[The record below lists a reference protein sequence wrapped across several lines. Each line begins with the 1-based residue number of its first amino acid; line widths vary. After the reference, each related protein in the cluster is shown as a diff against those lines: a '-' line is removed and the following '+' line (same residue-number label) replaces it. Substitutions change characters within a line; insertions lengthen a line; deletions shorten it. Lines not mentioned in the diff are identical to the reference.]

1 MAHISRRKLMTS
13 AAGTLLLSLMPVS
26 AHSAEQAKFV
36 AVRYWPANAYTR
48 ITLESSL
55 PVQHAFSLE
64 QNPQRVVLDI
74 KNVKLQGVLE
84 SLPAKVLNRDPYVK
98 KIRVAQHNAATVR
111 IVLDLKT
118 AVEPQIFT
126 LAPVANF
133 KNRLVVDLYPASV
146 ANEEDPLMAL
156 LQDYRRGDISTD
168 GTNAHQTAQSDDIL
182 GDKIKDILAQDNQ
195 KNKQKQKGINHYQ
208 RKKRRII
215 VVLDPGH
222 GGEDPGA
229 VGATGLKEK
238 SVVLSIARETR
249 KLLEAKGYKVY
260 MTRNEDVF
268 IPLRVRVAKAR
279 LVKADIFVSIH
290 ADASPKATARGT
302 GVFALSQKGATSEA
316 ARYLANTQNA
326 ADSIGGVV
334 EKVGNK
340 MVDNTLFDLTQ
351 TATIN
356 DSLKLGKI
364 VLNLLSKINKL
375 HQGKVEQAAFAVLKA
390 PDIPSILV
398 ETAFISNPIEEQK
411 LAGQKFRTQCARAIT
426 EGIDTYFRQGA
437 ALRA

>member
-13 AAGTLLLSLMPVS
+13 AAGTLLLSLVPVS
-26 AHSAEQAKFV
+26 ANAAEQAKFV

-84 SLPAKVLNRDPYVK
+84 TLPAKVLSRDPYVK
-98 KIRVAQHNAATVR
+98 KIRVAQHNSTTVR
-111 IVLDLKT
+111 IVVDLKT

-126 LAPVANF
+126 LAPVADF

-146 ANEEDPLMAL
+146 ADEDDPLMAL

-229 VGATGLKEK
+229 VGATGLTEK
-238 SVVLSIARETR
+238 SVVLAIARETR

-279 LVKADIFVSIH
+279 SVKADIFVSIH

>member
-13 AAGTLLLSLMPVS
+13 AAGTLLLSLVPVS

-64 QNPQRVVLDI
+64 QNPQRLVLDI

-168 GTNAHQTAQSDDIL
+168 GTNAHQTTQSDDIL

-195 KNKQKQKGINHYQ
+195 KNSPKQKGINHYQ

-229 VGATGLKEK
+229 VGATGLTEK

-279 LVKADIFVSIH
+279 SVKADIFVSIH
-290 ADASPKATARGT
+290 ADASPKTTARGT

-411 LAGQKFRTQCARAIT
+411 LAGQKFRTQCAKAIT

>member
-1 MAHISRRKLMTS
+1 
-13 AAGTLLLSLMPVS
+13 
-26 AHSAEQAKFV
+26 
-36 AVRYWPANAYTR
+36 
-48 ITLESSL
+48 
-55 PVQHAFSLE
+55 
-64 QNPQRVVLDI
+64 
-74 KNVKLQGVLE
+74 
-84 SLPAKVLNRDPYVK
+84 
-98 KIRVAQHNAATVR
+98 
-111 IVLDLKT
+111 
-118 AVEPQIFT
+118 
-126 LAPVANF
+126 
-133 KNRLVVDLYPASV
+133 RLVVDLYPASI
-146 ANEEDPLMAL
+146 ATEDDPLMTL

-195 KNKQKQKGINHYQ
+195 KNSSKQKGINHYQ

-215 VVLDPGH
+215 VMLDPGH

-238 SVVLSIARETR
+238 SVVLAIARETR

-279 LVKADIFVSIH
+279 SVKADIFVSIH

>member
-13 AAGTLLLSLMPVS
+13 AAGTLLLSLVPVS
-26 AHSAEQAKFV
+26 ANAAEQAKFV

-64 QNPQRVVLDI
+64 QNPQRLVLDI

-98 KIRVAQHNAATVR
+98 KIRVAQHNATTVR

-146 ANEEDPLMAL
+146 ASDEDPLMAL

-195 KNKQKQKGINHYQ
+195 KNSSRQKGINHYQ

-229 VGATGLKEK
+229 VGATGLTEK

-279 LVKADIFVSIH
+279 SVKADIFVSIH
-290 ADASPKATARGT
+290 ADASPKTTARGT

>member
-13 AAGTLLLSLMPVS
+13 AAGTLLLSLVPVS

-195 KNKQKQKGINHYQ
+195 KNSPKQKGINHYQ

-229 VGATGLKEK
+229 VGATGLTEK

-279 LVKADIFVSIH
+279 SVKADIFVSIH
-290 ADASPKATARGT
+290 ADASPKTTARGT

-411 LAGQKFRTQCARAIT
+411 LANQKFRTQCAKTIT

-437 ALRA
+437 ALRG

>member
-13 AAGTLLLSLMPVS
+13 AAGTLLLSLVPVS

-195 KNKQKQKGINHYQ
+195 KNSPKQKGINHYQ

-229 VGATGLKEK
+229 VGATGLTEK

-279 LVKADIFVSIH
+279 SVKADIFVSIH
-290 ADASPKATARGT
+290 ADASPKTTARGT

>member
-13 AAGTLLLSLMPVS
+13 AAGTLLLSLVPVS
-26 AHSAEQAKFV
+26 AHAAEQAKFV

-55 PVQHAFSLE
+55 PVQHAFSME
-64 QNPQRVVLDI
+64 YNPQRLVLDI
-74 KNVKLQGVLE
+74 KNVKLQSVLE
-84 SLPAKVLNRDPYVK
+84 TLPAKVLNRDPYVK

-133 KNRLVVDLYPASV
+133 KNRLVVDLYPASI
-146 ANEEDPLMAL
+146 ATEDDPLMTL

-195 KNKQKQKGINHYQ
+195 KNSPKQKGINHYQ

-279 LVKADIFVSIH
+279 SVKADIFVSIH

>member
-1 MAHISRRKLMTS
+1 MAELTRRTFLNT
-13 AAGTLLLSLMPVS
+13 AAGSLLLSLVPVS
-26 AHSAEQAKFV
+26 ANAAEQAKFV

-55 PVQHAFSLE
+55 PLQHAFSLE

-84 SLPAKVLNRDPYVK
+84 SLPAKVLSRDPYVK
-98 KIRVAQHNAATVR
+98 KIRVAQHNAQTVR
-111 IVLDLKT
+111 IVVDLKT

-133 KNRLVVDLYPASV
+133 KNRLVVDLYPASI
-146 ANEEDPLMAL
+146 ATEEDPLMAL
-156 LQDYRRGDISTD
+156 LQDYRRGDIRSD
-168 GTNAHQTAQSDDIL
+168 GTNTHQAAQSDDIL

-195 KNKQKQKGINHYQ
+195 KNTPKQKGINHYQ

-222 GGEDPGA
+222 GGEDSGA
-229 VGATGLKEK
+229 VGPSGLKEK
-238 SVVLSIARETR
+238 NVVLAIARETR
-249 KLLEAKGYKVY
+249 KHLEAKGYKVY

-279 LVKADIFVSIH
+279 SLKADVFVSIH
-290 ADASPKATARGT
+290 ADAFTKPTARGT

-326 ADSIGGVV
+326 ADNIGGVI

-356 DSLKLGKI
+356 DSLKLGKF
-364 VLNLLSKINKL
+364 VLNLFSKINPL
-375 HQGKVEQAAFAVLKA
+375 HRGSVEQASFAVLKA

-411 LAGQKFRTQCARAIT
+411 LAGQKFRTQCAKAIT